1 MSKNSY
7 SIFAIATGL
16 LKGTILVS
24 VVLWFLPIWGIN
36 IPIWGLISI
45 VGVFLTYEII
55 TFILGKRALE
65 KKLEIGSEAM
75 VGIFG
80 KAITPL
86 VPYGYVQVKGE
97 LWRAFSNDTSVKA
110 GDDIVVLEL
119 NRLTL
124 RVTLANC
131 APR

>member
-1 MSKNSY
+1 
-7 SIFAIATGL
+7 
-16 LKGTILVS
+16 LVS